1 MEILQKIKPIYFL
14 ISIVEAITTYFSGAH
29 LQSPPRPQVL
39 GAYLG
44 YKSPVG
50 SGARRNRHSY
60 READGDAQERG
71 DKAHV
76 LLQEAM
82 YLL

>member
-1 MEILQKIKPIYFL
+1 M
-14 ISIVEAITTYFSGAH
+14 
-29 LQSPPRPQVL
+29 
-39 GAYLG
+39 
-44 YKSPVG
+44 G